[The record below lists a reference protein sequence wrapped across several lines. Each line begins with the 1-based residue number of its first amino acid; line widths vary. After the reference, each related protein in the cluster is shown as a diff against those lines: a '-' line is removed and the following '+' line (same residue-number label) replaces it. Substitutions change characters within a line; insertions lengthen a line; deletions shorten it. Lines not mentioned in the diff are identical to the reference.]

1 MTLELFAP
9 ECQDNLLPCDGMVQN
24 YGLILNEAQSSQY
37 LRYFLQH
44 LAWQPDEVVLH
55 GQRYITERKVVWY
68 GDEHYQ
74 YRYSGSLKQAQAW
87 NPGLYRLKQHIEQLA
102 GHPFNSC
109 LANLYE
115 NGRQA
120 VGWHSDDE
128 PSLLPREGHES
139 LHAALNETVIASLS
153 FGATRK
159 MRFQHKFQPHQAD
172 ILLQS
177 GQLIVMRGQTQ
188 QYWKH
193 CIAKSAKIVQPR
205 INLTFRYF
213 FPH

>member
-1 MTLELFAP
+1 MQEQGAAMTLELFEP
-9 ECQDNLLPCDGMVQN
+9 ERRGNILPRDGIVED
-24 YGLILNEAQSSQY
+24 YGLILNQAQSDQY
-37 LRYFLQH
+37 LRYFLHH
-44 LAWQPDEVVLH
+44 LAWQRDEVVLH
-55 GQRYITERKVVWY
+55 GQHYITGRKVVWY
-68 GDEHYQ
+68 GDEYYQ

-87 NPGLYRLKQHIEQLA
+87 NSGLFRLKQHIEGLI

-115 NGRQA
+115 HGQQA

-128 PSLLPREGHES
+128 PSLVSKAGH
-139 LHAALNETVIASLS
+139 ETVIASLS

-159 MRFQHKFQPHQAD
+159 MRFKHKVLPEHTD
-172 ILLQS
+172 VLLQS

-188 QYWKH
+188 KYWKH
-193 CIAKSAKIVQPR
+193 CISKTAKVLDPR

-213 FPH
+213 FPE